1 MKKGKKLV
9 IGILVFLVT
18 SIYYREF
25 TLKTNESK
33 NREVIENNELAKSEE
48 VIETEIATAEKV
60 KVLKNDTEN
69 EIVVAK
75 QESVTESPVQEG
87 ISKDLEEKVTEISIE
102 NSESS
107 TIEDLELEN
116 KIAKEWD
123 DQEGQELAD
132 LDQSIDLEEKVV
144 LENMEYVIK
153 KGDTISD
160 LSKEYKI
167 KTDYIYANNID
178 KNLRVL
184 QVGKKINIPTEPGIF
199 YSVKKGDTFEG
210 LSKRF
215 EVDIKTIKEDN
226 EIDRLLIG
234 AKIFLREPK
243 VSRYLSSFKQE
254 YVKKT
259 NLGTFSNPLVAMS
272 LTSSFGS
279 RNHPVL
285 KKVLNHAGVDL
296 RAKIGTKVVSAREG
310 VVTFAGR
317 ASGYGNLIIIKH
329 SDGYETRYAHLSQ
342 IDVRKG
348 EKISQNQHI
357 ALSGATGRVSGP
369 HLHFEIRKNGKIENP
384 LTYLKF

>member
-1 MKKGKKLV
+1 MKRGKKIV

-18 SIYYREF
+18 SVFYREF
-25 TLKTNESK
+25 TLKNNEAK
-33 NREVIENNELAKSEE
+33 NKEIIENKE
-48 VIETEIATAEKV
+48 VVKIESNIETETV
-60 KVLKNDTEN
+60 
-69 EIVVAK
+69 
-75 QESVTESPVQEG
+75 VTEKTETIEKNTEENVENKITS
-87 ISKDLEEKVTEISIE
+87 SKSEVTKIE
-102 NSESS
+102 NKKIEESIVDESS
-107 TIEDLELEN
+107 LEDLELEN

-132 LDQSIDLEEKVV
+132 LDNTIDLEEKIV

-167 KTDYIYANNID
+167 RTDYIYANNID

-184 QVGKKINIPTEPGIF
+184 QIGKKINIPTEPGIF

-215 EVDIKTIKEDN
+215 EVDVKTIKEDN
-226 EIDRLLIG
+226 EVDRLLVG

-243 VSRYLSSFKQE
+243 VSRYLNSFKQE

-259 NLGTFSNPLVAMS
+259 NLGTFSNPLMAMS

-279 RNHPVL
+279 RKHPVL
-285 KKVLNHAGVDL
+285 KRVLNHAGVDL
-296 RAKIGTKVVSAREG
+296 KAKTGTKVVSAREG
-310 VVTFAGR
+310 VVSFAGR
-317 ASGYGNLIIIKH
+317 ASGYGKLIIIKH
-329 SDGYETRYAHLSQ
+329 SDGYETRYAHLSK
-342 IDVRKG
+342 IDVKKG
-348 EKISQNQHI
+348 QKVSQNQHI

>member
-18 SIYYREF
+18 SIFYREF
-25 TLKTNESK
+25 TLKNNEAK
-33 NREVIENNELAKSEE
+33 NNEVIENKETEKNGE
-48 VIETEIATAEKV
+48 VIETETLAIEKV
-60 KVLKNDTEN
+60 E
-69 EIVVAK
+69 
-75 QESVTESPVQEG
+75 VTEKKVEEKIVSTQENSTKV
-87 ISKDLEEKVTEISIE
+87 IEEKVTQNLAE
-102 NSESS
+102 ES
-107 TIEDLELEN
+107 TLEDLELEN

-132 LDQSIDLEEKVV
+132 LDSSIDLEEKIV

-184 QVGKKINIPTEPGIF
+184 QIGKKINIPTEPGIF
-199 YSVKKGDTFEG
+199 YSIKKGDTFEG

-215 EVDIKTIKEDN
+215 EVDVKTIKEDN
-226 EIDRLLIG
+226 EIDRLLVG

-259 NLGTFSNPLVAMS
+259 NLGTFSNPLMAMS

-279 RNHPVL
+279 RKHPVL

-296 RAKIGTKVVSAREG
+296 KAKTGTKVVSAREG
-310 VVTFAGR
+310 VVSFAGR
-317 ASGYGNLIIIKH
+317 ASGYGKLIIIKH

-342 IDVRKG
+342 IDVKKG
-348 EKISQNQHI
+348 QKISQNQHI

>member
-18 SIYYREF
+18 SIFYREF
-25 TLKTNESK
+25 TLK
-33 NREVIENNELAKSEE
+33 NNEAKNKE
-48 VIETEIATAEKV
+48 VTKSGQIIETETLAIEKV
-60 KVLKNDTEN
+60 EVKEDNK
-69 EIVVAK
+69 
-75 QESVTESPVQEG
+75 
-87 ISKDLEEKVTEISIE
+87 EEKIVSNKE
-102 NSESS
+102 NSAKVIEEKIIQTSEEES
-107 TIEDLELEN
+107 TLEDLELEN

-123 DQEGQELAD
+123 DQEGQELVD
-132 LDQSIDLEEKVV
+132 LDSSIDLEEKIV

-184 QVGKKINIPTEPGIF
+184 QIGKKINIPTEPGIF
-199 YSVKKGDTFEG
+199 YSIKKGDTFEG

-215 EVDIKTIKEDN
+215 EVDVKTIKEDN

-279 RNHPVL
+279 RKHPVL

-296 RAKIGTKVVSAREG
+296 RAKTGTRVVSARDG
-310 VVTFAGR
+310 IVTFAGR
-317 ASGYGNLIIIKH
+317 ASGYGKLIIIKH
-329 SDGYETRYAHLSQ
+329 SDGYETRYAHLSK
-342 IDVRKG
+342 IDVKKG
-348 EKISQNQHI
+348 QKISQNQHI

-369 HLHFEIRKNGKIENP
+369 HLHFEIRKNGKVENP

>member
-18 SIYYREF
+18 SIFYREF
-25 TLKTNESK
+25 TLK
-33 NREVIENNELAKSEE
+33 NNEAKNKEITE
-48 VIETEIATAEKV
+48 NKELVKNEQIIKTETVAIEKTEIV
-60 KVLKNDTEN
+60 EN
-69 EIVVAK
+69 
-75 QESVTESPVQEG
+75 
-87 ISKDLEEKVTEISIE
+87 SIE
-102 NSESS
+102 KEITSNKQDSTEVVDEKLAQTTIEES
-107 TIEDLELEN
+107 TLEDLELEN

-132 LDQSIDLEEKVV
+132 LDSTIDLEEKIV

-184 QVGKKINIPTEPGIF
+184 QIGKKINIPTEPGIF
-199 YSVKKGDTFEG
+199 YSIKKGDTFEG

-215 EVDIKTIKEDN
+215 EVDVKTIKEDN
-226 EIDRLLIG
+226 EIDRLLVG

-254 YVKKT
+254 YIKKT

-279 RNHPVL
+279 RKHPVL

-296 RAKIGTKVVSAREG
+296 RAKTGTKVVSAKEG

-317 ASGYGNLIIIKH
+317 ASGYGKLIIIKH

-342 IDVRKG
+342 IDVKKG
-348 EKISQNQHI
+348 QKISQNQHI

>member
-18 SIYYREF
+18 SIFYREF
-25 TLKTNESK
+25 TLK
-33 NREVIENNELAKSEE
+33 NNEAKNKEITE
-48 VIETEIATAEKV
+48 NKELVKNEQIIKTETVAIEKTEIV
-60 KVLKNDTEN
+60 EN
-69 EIVVAK
+69 
-75 QESVTESPVQEG
+75 
-87 ISKDLEEKVTEISIE
+87 SIE
-102 NSESS
+102 KEITFNKEDSTEVVDEKLAQTTIEES
-107 TIEDLELEN
+107 TLEDLELEN

-132 LDQSIDLEEKVV
+132 LDSTIDLEEKIV

-184 QVGKKINIPTEPGIF
+184 QIGKKINIPTEPGIF
-199 YSVKKGDTFEG
+199 YSIKKGDTFEG

-215 EVDIKTIKEDN
+215 EVDVKTIKEDN
-226 EIDRLLIG
+226 EIDRLLVG

-279 RNHPVL
+279 RKHPVL

-296 RAKIGTKVVSAREG
+296 RAKTGTRVVSAKEG

-317 ASGYGNLIIIKH
+317 ASGYGKLIIIKH

-342 IDVRKG
+342 IDVKKG
-348 EKISQNQHI
+348 QKISQNQHI

>member
-18 SIYYREF
+18 SIFYREF
-25 TLKTNESK
+25 TLKNNETK
-33 NREVIENNELAKSEE
+33 NNEVIENKETVKNEEVVETETLAIEKVE
-48 VIETEIATAEKV
+48 VIEKKVEEKIV
-60 KVLKNDTEN
+60 STQENSTKV
-69 EIVVAK
+69 I
-75 QESVTESPVQEG
+75 
-87 ISKDLEEKVTEISIE
+87 EEKVAQNLAE
-102 NSESS
+102 ES
-107 TIEDLELEN
+107 TLEDLELEN

-132 LDQSIDLEEKVV
+132 LDSSIDLEEKIV

-184 QVGKKINIPTEPGIF
+184 QIGKKINIPTEPGIF
-199 YSVKKGDTFEG
+199 YSIKKGDTFEG

-215 EVDIKTIKEDN
+215 EVDVKTIKEDN
-226 EIDRLLIG
+226 EIDRLLVG

-259 NLGTFSNPLVAMS
+259 NLGTFSNPLMAMS

-279 RNHPVL
+279 RKHPVL

-296 RAKIGTKVVSAREG
+296 KAKTGTKVVSAREG
-310 VVTFAGR
+310 VVSFAGR
-317 ASGYGNLIIIKH
+317 ASGYGKLIIIKH

-342 IDVRKG
+342 IDVKKG
-348 EKISQNQHI
+348 QKISQNQHI

>member
-18 SIYYREF
+18 SIFYREF
-25 TLKTNESK
+25 TLKNNEAK
-33 NREVIENNELAKSEE
+33 NKEVIENKEVVKNEQAVETEAL
-48 VIETEIATAEKV
+48 VIEKVEVKENNKAEK
-60 KVLKNDTEN
+60 
-69 EIVVAK
+69 IVSNK
-75 QESVTESPVQEG
+75 
-87 ISKDLEEKVTEISIE
+87 
-102 NSESS
+102 ESS
-107 TIEDLELEN
+107 TKLVEEKIIQTSEEESTLEDLELEN

-132 LDQSIDLEEKVV
+132 LDSSIDLEEKIV

-184 QVGKKINIPTEPGIF
+184 QIGKKINIPTEPGIF
-199 YSVKKGDTFEG
+199 YSIKKGDTFEG

-215 EVDIKTIKEDN
+215 EVDVKTIKEDN

-259 NLGTFSNPLVAMS
+259 NLGTFSNPLMAMS

-279 RNHPVL
+279 RKHPVL

-296 RAKIGTKVVSAREG
+296 KAKTGTKVVSAREG
-310 VVTFAGR
+310 VVSFAGR
-317 ASGYGNLIIIKH
+317 ASGYGKLIIIKH

-342 IDVRKG
+342 IDVKKG
-348 EKISQNQHI
+348 QKISQNQHI

>member
-1 MKKGKKLV
+1 MKKGKRLI

-18 SIYYREF
+18 LIFYREF
-25 TLKTNESK
+25 TLKNNDVIQNKEAVK
-33 NREVIENNELAKSEE
+33 NGQV
-48 VIETEIATAEKV
+48 VETETQTIEKV
-60 KVLKNDTEN
+60 E
-69 EIVVAK
+69 
-75 QESVTESPVQEG
+75 VTEKKVEEKIVSTQENSTKV
-87 ISKDLEEKVTEISIE
+87 IEEKVTQNLGE
-102 NSESS
+102 ES
-107 TIEDLELEN
+107 TLEDFELEN

-123 DQEGQELAD
+123 DQEGQELAN
-132 LDQSIDLEEKVV
+132 LDSSIDLGEKIV

-184 QVGKKINIPTEPGIF
+184 QIGKKINIPTEPGIF
-199 YSVKKGDTFEG
+199 YSIKKGDTFEG

-215 EVDIKTIKEDN
+215 EVDVKTIKEDN

-259 NLGTFSNPLVAMS
+259 NLGTFSNPLMAMS

-279 RNHPVL
+279 RKHPVL

-296 RAKIGTKVVSAREG
+296 KAKIGTKVVSAREG
-310 VVTFAGR
+310 VVSFAGR
-317 ASGYGNLIIIKH
+317 ASGYGKLIIIKH

-342 IDVRKG
+342 IVVKKG
-348 EKISQNQHI
+348 QKISQNQHI

-369 HLHFEIRKNGKIENP
+369 HLHFEIRKNGKVKNP

>member
-18 SIYYREF
+18 SIFYREF
-25 TLKTNESK
+25 TLK
-33 NREVIENNELAKSEE
+33 NNEAKNKEITE
-48 VIETEIATAEKV
+48 NKELVKNEQIIKTETVAIEKTEIV
-60 KVLKNDTEN
+60 EN
-69 EIVVAK
+69 
-75 QESVTESPVQEG
+75 
-87 ISKDLEEKVTEISIE
+87 SIE
-102 NSESS
+102 KEITSNKEDSTEVVDEKLAQTTIEES
-107 TIEDLELEN
+107 TLEDLELEN

-123 DQEGQELAD
+123 DQEGQELGD
-132 LDQSIDLEEKVV
+132 LDSTIDLEEKIV

-184 QVGKKINIPTEPGIF
+184 QIGKKINIPTEPGIF
-199 YSVKKGDTFEG
+199 YSIKKGDTFEG

-215 EVDIKTIKEDN
+215 EVDVKTIKEDN
-226 EIDRLLIG
+226 EIDRLLVG

-279 RNHPVL
+279 RKHPVL

-296 RAKIGTKVVSAREG
+296 RAKTGTRVVSAKEG

-317 ASGYGNLIIIKH
+317 ASGYGKLIIIKH

-342 IDVRKG
+342 IDVKKG
-348 EKISQNQHI
+348 QKISQNQHI

>member
-18 SIYYREF
+18 SIFYREF
-25 TLKTNESK
+25 TLKNNEAK
-33 NREVIENNELAKSEE
+33 NNEVIENK
-48 VIETEIATAEKV
+48 ETEKNGEVVETETLAIEKV
-60 KVLKNDTEN
+60 E
-69 EIVVAK
+69 
-75 QESVTESPVQEG
+75 VTEKKVEEKIVSTQENSTKV
-87 ISKDLEEKVTEISIE
+87 IEEKVTQNLAE
-102 NSESS
+102 ES
-107 TIEDLELEN
+107 TLEDLELEN

-132 LDQSIDLEEKVV
+132 LDSSIDLEEKIV

-184 QVGKKINIPTEPGIF
+184 QIGKKINIPTEPGIF
-199 YSVKKGDTFEG
+199 YSIKKGDTFEG

-215 EVDIKTIKEDN
+215 EVDVKTIKEDN
-226 EIDRLLIG
+226 EIDRLLVG

-259 NLGTFSNPLVAMS
+259 NLGTFSNPLMAMS

-279 RNHPVL
+279 RKHPVL

-296 RAKIGTKVVSAREG
+296 KAKTGTKVVSAREG
-310 VVTFAGR
+310 VVSFAGR
-317 ASGYGNLIIIKH
+317 ASGYGKLIIIKH

-342 IDVRKG
+342 IDVKKG
-348 EKISQNQHI
+348 QKISQNQHI

>member
-18 SIYYREF
+18 SIFYREF
-25 TLKTNESK
+25 TLK
-33 NREVIENNELAKSEE
+33 NNEAKNKEITE
-48 VIETEIATAEKV
+48 NKELVKNEQIIKTETVAIEKTEIV
-60 KVLKNDTEN
+60 EN
-69 EIVVAK
+69 
-75 QESVTESPVQEG
+75 
-87 ISKDLEEKVTEISIE
+87 SIE
-102 NSESS
+102 KEITSNKEDSTEVVDEKLAQTTIEES
-107 TIEDLELEN
+107 TLEDLELEN

-132 LDQSIDLEEKVV
+132 LDSTIDLEEKIV

-167 KTDYIYANNID
+167 KTDYIYANNIY

-184 QVGKKINIPTEPGIF
+184 QIGKKINIPTEPGIF
-199 YSVKKGDTFEG
+199 YSIKKGDTFEG

-215 EVDIKTIKEDN
+215 EVDVKTIKEDN
-226 EIDRLLIG
+226 EIDRLLVG

-279 RNHPVL
+279 RKHPVL

-296 RAKIGTKVVSAREG
+296 RAKTGTRVVSAKEG

-317 ASGYGNLIIIKH
+317 ASGYGKLIIIKH

-342 IDVRKG
+342 IDVKKG
-348 EKISQNQHI
+348 QKISQNQHI

>member
-18 SIYYREF
+18 SIFYREF
-25 TLKTNESK
+25 TLK
-33 NREVIENNELAKSEE
+33 NNEAKNKEITE
-48 VIETEIATAEKV
+48 NKELVKNEQIIKTETVAIEKTEIV
-60 KVLKNDTEN
+60 EN
-69 EIVVAK
+69 
-75 QESVTESPVQEG
+75 
-87 ISKDLEEKVTEISIE
+87 SIE
-102 NSESS
+102 KEITSNKEDSTEVVDEKLAQTTIEES
-107 TIEDLELEN
+107 TLEDLELEN

-132 LDQSIDLEEKVV
+132 LDSSIDLEEKIV

-184 QVGKKINIPTEPGIF
+184 QIGKKINIPTEPGIF
-199 YSVKKGDTFEG
+199 YSIKKGDTFEG

-215 EVDIKTIKEDN
+215 EVDVKTIKEDN
-226 EIDRLLIG
+226 EIDRLLVG

-279 RNHPVL
+279 RKHPVL

-296 RAKIGTKVVSAREG
+296 RAKTGTRVVSAKEG

-317 ASGYGNLIIIKH
+317 ASGYGKLIIIKH

-342 IDVRKG
+342 IDVKKG
-348 EKISQNQHI
+348 QKISQNQHI

>member
-18 SIYYREF
+18 SIFYREF
-25 TLKTNESK
+25 TLK
-33 NREVIENNELAKSEE
+33 NNEAKNKEITE
-48 VIETEIATAEKV
+48 NKELVKNEQIIKTETVAIEKTEIV
-60 KVLKNDTEN
+60 EN
-69 EIVVAK
+69 
-75 QESVTESPVQEG
+75 
-87 ISKDLEEKVTEISIE
+87 SIE
-102 NSESS
+102 KEITSNKEDSTEVVDEKLAQTTIEES
-107 TIEDLELEN
+107 TLEDLELEN

-132 LDQSIDLEEKVV
+132 LDSTIDLEEKIV

-184 QVGKKINIPTEPGIF
+184 QIGKKINIPTEPGIF
-199 YSVKKGDTFEG
+199 YSIKKGDTFEG

-215 EVDIKTIKEDN
+215 EVDVKTIKEDN
-226 EIDRLLIG
+226 EIDRLLVG

-279 RNHPVL
+279 RKHPVL

-296 RAKIGTKVVSAREG
+296 RAKTGTRVVSAKEG

-317 ASGYGNLIIIKH
+317 ASGYGKLIIIKH

-342 IDVRKG
+342 IDVKKG
-348 EKISQNQHI
+348 QKISQNQHI
-357 ALSGATGRVSGP
+357 ALSGATGRVSSP

>member
-18 SIYYREF
+18 SIFYREF
-25 TLKTNESK
+25 TLKNNEAK
-33 NREVIENNELAKSEE
+33 NNEVIENKETVKNGE
-48 VIETEIATAEKV
+48 VVETETLAIEKV
-60 KVLKNDTEN
+60 E
-69 EIVVAK
+69 
-75 QESVTESPVQEG
+75 VTEKRVEEKIVSTQENSTKV
-87 ISKDLEEKVTEISIE
+87 IEEKVTQNLAE
-102 NSESS
+102 ES
-107 TIEDLELEN
+107 TLEDLELEN

-132 LDQSIDLEEKVV
+132 LDSSIDLEEKIV

-184 QVGKKINIPTEPGIF
+184 QIGKKINIPTEPGIF
-199 YSVKKGDTFEG
+199 YSIKKGDTFEG

-215 EVDIKTIKEDN
+215 EVDVKTIKEDN
-226 EIDRLLIG
+226 EIDRLLVG

-259 NLGTFSNPLVAMS
+259 NLGTFSNPLMAMS

-279 RNHPVL
+279 RKHPVL

-296 RAKIGTKVVSAREG
+296 KAKTGTKVVSAREG
-310 VVTFAGR
+310 VVSFAGR
-317 ASGYGNLIIIKH
+317 ASGYGKLIIIKH

-342 IDVRKG
+342 IDVKKG
-348 EKISQNQHI
+348 QKISQNQHI

>member
-1 MKKGKKLV
+1 MKKGKTIV

-18 SIYYREF
+18 SVFYREY
-25 TLKTNESK
+25 TLKNNEAK
-33 NREVIENNELAKSEE
+33 NKEIIENKELVKVENT
-48 VIETEIATAEKV
+48 VETETVAMEKTEAVEMIKEKTVPNKDETA
-60 KVLKNDTEN
+60 
-69 EIVVAK
+69 
-75 QESVTESPVQEG
+75 
-87 ISKDLEEKVTEISIE
+87 KVTEKKVEE
-102 NSESS
+102 NPSTEESAL
-107 TIEDLELEN
+107 EDLELEN
-116 KIAKEWD
+116 KIAKEWE

-132 LDQSIDLEEKVV
+132 LENNIDLEEKVV
-144 LENMEYVIK
+144 LENMEYVIR

-167 KTDYIYANNID
+167 RTDYIYANNID

-184 QVGKKINIPTEPGIF
+184 QIGKKINIPTEPGIF

-215 EVDIKTIKEDN
+215 EVDIKTIKDDN
-226 EIDRLLIG
+226 EIDRLLVG

-259 NLGTFSNPLVAMS
+259 NLGTFSNPLMAMS

-279 RNHPVL
+279 RKHPVL

-296 RAKIGTKVVSAREG
+296 RAKTGTKVVSAREG
-310 VVTFAGR
+310 VVSFAGR
-317 ASGYGNLIIIKH
+317 ASGYGKLIIIKH

-342 IDVRKG
+342 IDVKKG
-348 EKISQNQHI
+348 QKVSQNQHI

>member
-18 SIYYREF
+18 SIFYREF
-25 TLKTNESK
+25 TLKNNEAK
-33 NREVIENNELAKSEE
+33 NNEVIENKETVKNEE
-48 VIETEIATAEKV
+48 VVETETLAIEKV
-60 KVLKNDTEN
+60 E
-69 EIVVAK
+69 
-75 QESVTESPVQEG
+75 VTEKKVEEKIVSTQENSTKV
-87 ISKDLEEKVTEISIE
+87 IEEKVTQNLAE
-102 NSESS
+102 ES
-107 TIEDLELEN
+107 TLEDLELEN

-132 LDQSIDLEEKVV
+132 LDSSIDLEEKIV

-184 QVGKKINIPTEPGIF
+184 QIGKKINIPTEPGIF
-199 YSVKKGDTFEG
+199 YSIKKGDTFEG

-215 EVDIKTIKEDN
+215 EVDVKTIKEDN
-226 EIDRLLIG
+226 EIDRLLVG

-259 NLGTFSNPLVAMS
+259 NLGTFSNPLMAMS

-279 RNHPVL
+279 RKHPVL

-296 RAKIGTKVVSAREG
+296 KAKTGTKVVSAREG
-310 VVTFAGR
+310 VVSFAGR
-317 ASGYGNLIIIKH
+317 ASGYGKLIIIKH

-342 IDVRKG
+342 IDVKKG
-348 EKISQNQHI
+348 QKISQNQHI

>member
-18 SIYYREF
+18 SIFYREF
-25 TLKTNESK
+25 TLKNNEAK
-33 NREVIENNELAKSEE
+33 NKEIIENKEVVKNEQ
-48 VIETEIATAEKV
+48 VVETEILAIEKV
-60 KVLKNDTEN
+60 EVKEN
-69 EIVVAK
+69 NK
-75 QESVTESPVQEG
+75 
-87 ISKDLEEKVTEISIE
+87 EEKIVS
-102 NSESS
+102 NKESS
-107 TIEDLELEN
+107 TKLVEEKIIQTSEEESTLEDLELEN

-132 LDQSIDLEEKVV
+132 LDSSIDLEEKIV

-184 QVGKKINIPTEPGIF
+184 QIGKKINIPTEPGIF
-199 YSVKKGDTFEG
+199 YSIKKGDTFEG

-215 EVDIKTIKEDN
+215 EVDVKTIKEDN
-226 EIDRLLIG
+226 EIDRLLVG

-279 RNHPVL
+279 RKHPVL

-296 RAKIGTKVVSAREG
+296 RAKTGTRVVSAREG
-310 VVTFAGR
+310 TVTFAGR
-317 ASGYGNLIIIKH
+317 ASGYGKLIIIKH

-342 IDVRKG
+342 IDVKKG
-348 EKISQNQHI
+348 QKISQNQHI

>member
-18 SIYYREF
+18 SIFYREF
-25 TLKTNESK
+25 TLKNNEAK
-33 NREVIENNELAKSEE
+33 NKEIIENKEVVKSEQ
-48 VIETEIATAEKV
+48 VVETEILAIEKV
-60 KVLKNDTEN
+60 EVKEN
-69 EIVVAK
+69 NK
-75 QESVTESPVQEG
+75 
-87 ISKDLEEKVTEISIE
+87 EEKVVS
-102 NSESS
+102 NKESS
-107 TIEDLELEN
+107 TKLVEEKIIQTSEEESTLEDLELEN

-132 LDQSIDLEEKVV
+132 LDSSIDLEEKIV

-184 QVGKKINIPTEPGIF
+184 QIGKKINIPTEPGIF
-199 YSVKKGDTFEG
+199 YSIKKGDTFEG

-215 EVDIKTIKEDN
+215 EVDVKTIKEDN
-226 EIDRLLIG
+226 EIDRLLVG

-279 RNHPVL
+279 RKHPVL

-296 RAKIGTKVVSAREG
+296 RAKTGTRVVSAREG
-310 VVTFAGR
+310 TVTFAGR
-317 ASGYGNLIIIKH
+317 ASGYGKLIIIKH

-342 IDVRKG
+342 IDVKKG
-348 EKISQNQHI
+348 QKISQNQHI

>member
-18 SIYYREF
+18 SIFYREF
-25 TLKTNESK
+25 TLKNNEAK
-33 NREVIENNELAKSEE
+33 NNEVIENKETEKNGE
-48 VIETEIATAEKV
+48 VIETETLAIEKV
-60 KVLKNDTEN
+60 E
-69 EIVVAK
+69 
-75 QESVTESPVQEG
+75 VTEKKVEEKIVSTQENSTKV
-87 ISKDLEEKVTEISIE
+87 IEEKVTQNLAE
-102 NSESS
+102 ES
-107 TIEDLELEN
+107 TLEDLELEN

-123 DQEGQELAD
+123 DQEGQELVD
-132 LDQSIDLEEKVV
+132 LDSSIDLEEKIV

-184 QVGKKINIPTEPGIF
+184 QIGKKINIPTEPGIF
-199 YSVKKGDTFEG
+199 YSIKKGDTFEG

-215 EVDIKTIKEDN
+215 EVDVKTIKEDN
-226 EIDRLLIG
+226 EIDRLLVG

-259 NLGTFSNPLVAMS
+259 NLGTFSNPLMAMS

-279 RNHPVL
+279 RKHPVL

-296 RAKIGTKVVSAREG
+296 KAKTGTKVVSAREG
-310 VVTFAGR
+310 VVSFAGR
-317 ASGYGNLIIIKH
+317 ASGYGKLIIIKH

-342 IDVRKG
+342 IDVKKG
-348 EKISQNQHI
+348 QKISQNQHI

>member
-18 SIYYREF
+18 SIFYREF
-25 TLKTNESK
+25 TLKNNEAK
-33 NREVIENNELAKSEE
+33 NNEVIENKETVKNGE
-48 VIETEIATAEKV
+48 VIETETLAIEKV
-60 KVLKNDTEN
+60 E
-69 EIVVAK
+69 
-75 QESVTESPVQEG
+75 VTEKKVEEKIVSTQENSTKV
-87 ISKDLEEKVTEISIE
+87 IEEKVTQNLAE
-102 NSESS
+102 ES
-107 TIEDLELEN
+107 TLEDLELEN

-132 LDQSIDLEEKVV
+132 LDSSIDLEEKIV

-184 QVGKKINIPTEPGIF
+184 QIGKKINIPTEPGIF
-199 YSVKKGDTFEG
+199 YSIKKGDTFEG

-215 EVDIKTIKEDN
+215 EVDVKTIKEDN
-226 EIDRLLIG
+226 EIDRLLVG

-259 NLGTFSNPLVAMS
+259 NLGTFSNPLMAMS

-279 RNHPVL
+279 RKHPVL

-296 RAKIGTKVVSAREG
+296 KAKTGTKVVSAREG
-310 VVTFAGR
+310 VVSFAGR
-317 ASGYGNLIIIKH
+317 ASGYGKLIIIKH

-342 IDVRKG
+342 IDVKKG
-348 EKISQNQHI
+348 QKISQNQHI

>member
-18 SIYYREF
+18 SIFYREF
-25 TLKTNESK
+25 TLKNNEAK
-33 NREVIENNELAKSEE
+33 NNEVIENKETEKNGE
-48 VIETEIATAEKV
+48 VIETETLAIEKV
-60 KVLKNDTEN
+60 E
-69 EIVVAK
+69 
-75 QESVTESPVQEG
+75 VTEKKVEEKIVSTQENSTKV
-87 ISKDLEEKVTEISIE
+87 IEEKVTQNLAE
-102 NSESS
+102 ES
-107 TIEDLELEN
+107 TLEDLELEN

-132 LDQSIDLEEKVV
+132 LDSSIDLEEKIV

-184 QVGKKINIPTEPGIF
+184 QIGKKINIPTEPGIF
-199 YSVKKGDTFEG
+199 YSIKKGDTFEG

-215 EVDIKTIKEDN
+215 EVDVKTIKEDN
-226 EIDRLLIG
+226 EIDRLLVG

-259 NLGTFSNPLVAMS
+259 NLGTFSNPLMAMS

-279 RNHPVL
+279 RKHPVL

-296 RAKIGTKVVSAREG
+296 KAKTGTKVVSAREG
-310 VVTFAGR
+310 VVSFAGR
-317 ASGYGNLIIIKH
+317 ASGYGKLIIIKH

-342 IDVRKG
+342 IDVKKG
-348 EKISQNQHI
+348 QKISQNQHI

-369 HLHFEIRKNGKIENP
+369 HLHLEIRKTGKIENP

>member
-18 SIYYREF
+18 SIFYREF
-25 TLKTNESK
+25 TLK
-33 NREVIENNELAKSEE
+33 NNEAKNKEITE
-48 VIETEIATAEKV
+48 NKELVKNEQIIKTETVAIEKTEIV
-60 KVLKNDTEN
+60 EN
-69 EIVVAK
+69 
-75 QESVTESPVQEG
+75 
-87 ISKDLEEKVTEISIE
+87 SIE
-102 NSESS
+102 KEITSNKEDSTEVVDEKLAQTTIEES
-107 TIEDLELEN
+107 TLEDLELEN

-132 LDQSIDLEEKVV
+132 LDSTIDLEEKIV

-184 QVGKKINIPTEPGIF
+184 QIGKKINIPTEPGIF
-199 YSVKKGDTFEG
+199 YSIKKGDTFEG

-215 EVDIKTIKEDN
+215 EVDVKTIKEDN
-226 EIDRLLIG
+226 EIDRLLVG

-279 RNHPVL
+279 RKHPVL

-296 RAKIGTKVVSAREG
+296 KAKTGTKVVSAREG
-310 VVTFAGR
+310 VVSFAGR
-317 ASGYGNLIIIKH
+317 ASGYGKLIIIKH

-342 IDVRKG
+342 IDVKKG
-348 EKISQNQHI
+348 QKISQNQHI

>member
-18 SIYYREF
+18 SIFYREF
-25 TLKTNESK
+25 TLKNNEAK
-33 NREVIENNELAKSEE
+33 NNEVIENKETVKNGE
-48 VIETEIATAEKV
+48 VVETETLAIEKV
-60 KVLKNDTEN
+60 E
-69 EIVVAK
+69 
-75 QESVTESPVQEG
+75 VTEKKVEEKIVSTQENSTKV
-87 ISKDLEEKVTEISIE
+87 IEEKVTQNLAE
-102 NSESS
+102 ES
-107 TIEDLELEN
+107 TLEDLELEN

-132 LDQSIDLEEKVV
+132 LDSSIDLEEKIV

-184 QVGKKINIPTEPGIF
+184 QIGKKINIPTEPGIF
-199 YSVKKGDTFEG
+199 YSIKKGDTFEG

-215 EVDIKTIKEDN
+215 EVDVKTIKEDN
-226 EIDRLLIG
+226 EIDRLLVG

-259 NLGTFSNPLVAMS
+259 NLGTFSNPLMAMS

-279 RNHPVL
+279 RKHPVL

-296 RAKIGTKVVSAREG
+296 KAKTGTKVVSAREG
-310 VVTFAGR
+310 VVSFAGR
-317 ASGYGNLIIIKH
+317 ASGYGKLIIIKH

-342 IDVRKG
+342 IDVKKG
-348 EKISQNQHI
+348 QKISQNQHI

>member
-18 SIYYREF
+18 SIFYREF
-25 TLKTNESK
+25 TLK
-33 NREVIENNELAKSEE
+33 NNEAKNKEITE
-48 VIETEIATAEKV
+48 NKELVKNEQIIKTETVAIEKTEIV
-60 KVLKNDTEN
+60 EN
-69 EIVVAK
+69 
-75 QESVTESPVQEG
+75 
-87 ISKDLEEKVTEISIE
+87 SIE
-102 NSESS
+102 KEITSNKQDSTEVVDEKLAQTTIEES
-107 TIEDLELEN
+107 TLEDLELEN

-132 LDQSIDLEEKVV
+132 LDSTIDLEEKIV

-184 QVGKKINIPTEPGIF
+184 QIGKKINIPTEPGIF
-199 YSVKKGDTFEG
+199 YSIKKGDTFEG

-215 EVDIKTIKEDN
+215 EVDVKTIKEDN
-226 EIDRLLIG
+226 EIDRLLVG

-279 RNHPVL
+279 RKHPVL

-296 RAKIGTKVVSAREG
+296 RAKTGTRVVSAKEG

-317 ASGYGNLIIIKH
+317 ASGYGKLIIIKH

-342 IDVRKG
+342 IDVKKG
-348 EKISQNQHI
+348 QKISQNQHI

>member
-18 SIYYREF
+18 SIFYREF
-25 TLKTNESK
+25 TLKNNEAK
-33 NREVIENNELAKSEE
+33 NNEVIENKETVKNEE
-48 VIETEIATAEKV
+48 VVETETLAIEKV
-60 KVLKNDTEN
+60 E
-69 EIVVAK
+69 
-75 QESVTESPVQEG
+75 VTEKKVEEKIVSTQENSTKV
-87 ISKDLEEKVTEISIE
+87 IEEKVIQNLAE
-102 NSESS
+102 ES
-107 TIEDLELEN
+107 TLEDLELEN

-132 LDQSIDLEEKVV
+132 LDSSIDLEEKIV

-184 QVGKKINIPTEPGIF
+184 QIGKKINIPTEPGIF
-199 YSVKKGDTFEG
+199 YSIKKGDTFEG

-215 EVDIKTIKEDN
+215 EVDVKTIKEDN
-226 EIDRLLIG
+226 EIDRLLVG

-259 NLGTFSNPLVAMS
+259 NLGTFSNPLMAMS

-279 RNHPVL
+279 RKHPVL

-296 RAKIGTKVVSAREG
+296 KAKTGTKVVSAREG
-310 VVTFAGR
+310 VVSFAGR
-317 ASGYGNLIIIKH
+317 ASGYGKLIIIKH

-342 IDVRKG
+342 IDVKKG
-348 EKISQNQHI
+348 QKISQNQHI

>member
-18 SIYYREF
+18 SIFYREF
-25 TLKTNESK
+25 TLKNNEAK
-33 NREVIENNELAKSEE
+33 NKEIIENKEVVKSEQ
-48 VIETEIATAEKV
+48 VVETEILAIEKV
-60 KVLKNDTEN
+60 EVKEN
-69 EIVVAK
+69 NK
-75 QESVTESPVQEG
+75 
-87 ISKDLEEKVTEISIE
+87 EEKVVS
-102 NSESS
+102 NKESS
-107 TIEDLELEN
+107 TKLVEEKIIQTSEEESTLEDLELEN

-132 LDQSIDLEEKVV
+132 LDSSIDLEEKIV

-184 QVGKKINIPTEPGIF
+184 QIGKKINIPTEPGIF
-199 YSVKKGDTFEG
+199 YSIKKGDTFEG

-215 EVDIKTIKEDN
+215 EVDVKTIKEDN
-226 EIDRLLIG
+226 EIDRLLVG

-279 RNHPVL
+279 RKHPVL

-296 RAKIGTKVVSAREG
+296 RAKTGTRVVSAKEG

-317 ASGYGNLIIIKH
+317 ASGYGKLIIIKH

-342 IDVRKG
+342 IDVKKG
-348 EKISQNQHI
+348 QKISQNQHI

>member
-18 SIYYREF
+18 SIFYREF
-25 TLKTNESK
+25 TLK
-33 NREVIENNELAKSEE
+33 NNEAKNKEITE
-48 VIETEIATAEKV
+48 NKELVKNEQIIKTETVAIEKTEIV
-60 KVLKNDTEN
+60 EN
-69 EIVVAK
+69 
-75 QESVTESPVQEG
+75 
-87 ISKDLEEKVTEISIE
+87 SIE
-102 NSESS
+102 KEITSNKEDSTEVVDEKLAQTTIEES
-107 TIEDLELEN
+107 TLEDLELEN

-132 LDQSIDLEEKVV
+132 LDSTIDLEEKIV
-144 LENMEYVIK
+144 LENMDYVIK

-184 QVGKKINIPTEPGIF
+184 QIGKKINIPTEPGIF
-199 YSVKKGDTFEG
+199 YSIKKGDTFEG

-215 EVDIKTIKEDN
+215 EVDVKTIKEDN
-226 EIDRLLIG
+226 EIDRLLVG

-279 RNHPVL
+279 RKHPVL

-296 RAKIGTKVVSAREG
+296 RAKTGTRVVSAKEG

-317 ASGYGNLIIIKH
+317 ASGYGKLIIIKH

-342 IDVRKG
+342 IDVKKG
-348 EKISQNQHI
+348 QKISQNQHI

>member
-18 SIYYREF
+18 SIFYREF
-25 TLKTNESK
+25 TLKNNEAK
-33 NREVIENNELAKSEE
+33 NNEVIENK
-48 VIETEIATAEKV
+48 ETEKNGEVAETETLAIEKV
-60 KVLKNDTEN
+60 E
-69 EIVVAK
+69 
-75 QESVTESPVQEG
+75 VTEKKVGEKIVSTQENSTKV
-87 ISKDLEEKVTEISIE
+87 IEEKVTQNLAE
-102 NSESS
+102 ES
-107 TIEDLELEN
+107 TLEDLELEN

-132 LDQSIDLEEKVV
+132 LDSSIDLEEKIV

-184 QVGKKINIPTEPGIF
+184 QIGKKINIPTEPGIF
-199 YSVKKGDTFEG
+199 YSIKKGDTFEG

-215 EVDIKTIKEDN
+215 EVDVKTIKEDN
-226 EIDRLLIG
+226 EIDRLLVG

-259 NLGTFSNPLVAMS
+259 NLGTFSNPLMAMS

-279 RNHPVL
+279 RKHPVL

-296 RAKIGTKVVSAREG
+296 KAKTGTKVVSAREG
-310 VVTFAGR
+310 VVSFAGR
-317 ASGYGNLIIIKH
+317 ASGYGKLIIIKH

-342 IDVRKG
+342 IDVKKG
-348 EKISQNQHI
+348 QKISQNQHI

>member
-1 MKKGKKLV
+1 VMKKGKKLV

-18 SIYYREF
+18 SIFYREF
-25 TLKTNESK
+25 TLK
-33 NREVIENNELAKSEE
+33 NNEAKNKEITE
-48 VIETEIATAEKV
+48 NKELVKNEQIIKTETVAIEKTEIV
-60 KVLKNDTEN
+60 EN
-69 EIVVAK
+69 
-75 QESVTESPVQEG
+75 
-87 ISKDLEEKVTEISIE
+87 SIE
-102 NSESS
+102 KEITSNKEDSTEVVDEKLAQTTIEES
-107 TIEDLELEN
+107 TLEDLELEN

-132 LDQSIDLEEKVV
+132 LDSTIDLEEKIV

-184 QVGKKINIPTEPGIF
+184 QIGKKINIPTEPGIF
-199 YSVKKGDTFEG
+199 YSIKKGDTFEG

-215 EVDIKTIKEDN
+215 EVDVKTIKEDN
-226 EIDRLLIG
+226 EIDRLLVG

-279 RNHPVL
+279 RKHPVL

-296 RAKIGTKVVSAREG
+296 RAKTGTRVVSAKEG

-317 ASGYGNLIIIKH
+317 ASGYGKLIIIKH

-342 IDVRKG
+342 IDVKKG
-348 EKISQNQHI
+348 QKISQNQHI

>member
-18 SIYYREF
+18 SIFYREF
-25 TLKTNESK
+25 TLKNNEAK
-33 NREVIENNELAKSEE
+33 NNEVIENKETVKNGE
-48 VIETEIATAEKV
+48 VVEAETETLAIEKV
-60 KVLKNDTEN
+60 E
-69 EIVVAK
+69 
-75 QESVTESPVQEG
+75 VTEKKVEEKIVSTQEN
-87 ISKDLEEKVTEISIE
+87 STKVLEEKVTQNLAE
-102 NSESS
+102 ES
-107 TIEDLELEN
+107 TLEDLELEN

-123 DQEGQELAD
+123 DQERQELAD
-132 LDQSIDLEEKVV
+132 LDSSIDLEEKIV

-184 QVGKKINIPTEPGIF
+184 QIGKKINIPTEPGIF
-199 YSVKKGDTFEG
+199 YSIKKGDTFEG

-215 EVDIKTIKEDN
+215 EVDVKTIKEDN
-226 EIDRLLIG
+226 DIDRLLVG

-259 NLGTFSNPLVAMS
+259 NLGAFSNPLMAMS

-279 RNHPVL
+279 RKHPVL

-296 RAKIGTKVVSAREG
+296 KAKIGTKVVSAREG
-310 VVTFAGR
+310 VVSFAGR
-317 ASGYGNLIIIKH
+317 ASGYGKLIIIKH

-342 IDVRKG
+342 IDVKKG
-348 EKISQNQHI
+348 QKISQNQHI

>member
-18 SIYYREF
+18 SIFYREF
-25 TLKTNESK
+25 TLKNNEAK
-33 NREVIENNELAKSEE
+33 NKEIIENKEVVKNEQ
-48 VIETEIATAEKV
+48 VVETEILAIEKV
-60 KVLKNDTEN
+60 EVKEN
-69 EIVVAK
+69 NK
-75 QESVTESPVQEG
+75 
-87 ISKDLEEKVTEISIE
+87 EEKVVS
-102 NSESS
+102 NKESS
-107 TIEDLELEN
+107 TKLVEEKIIQTSEEESTLEDLELEN

-132 LDQSIDLEEKVV
+132 LDSSIDLEEKIV

-184 QVGKKINIPTEPGIF
+184 QIGKKINIPTEPGIF
-199 YSVKKGDTFEG
+199 YSIKKGDTFEG

-215 EVDIKTIKEDN
+215 EVDVKTIKEDN
-226 EIDRLLIG
+226 EIDRLLVG

-279 RNHPVL
+279 RKHPVL

-296 RAKIGTKVVSAREG
+296 RAKTGTRVVSAREG
-310 VVTFAGR
+310 TVTFAGR
-317 ASGYGNLIIIKH
+317 ASGYGKLIIIKH

-342 IDVRKG
+342 IDVKKG
-348 EKISQNQHI
+348 QKISQNQHI

>member
-18 SIYYREF
+18 SIFYREF
-25 TLKTNESK
+25 TLK
-33 NREVIENNELAKSEE
+33 NNEAKNKEITE
-48 VIETEIATAEKV
+48 NKELVKNEQIIKTETVAIEKTEIV
-60 KVLKNDTEN
+60 EN
-69 EIVVAK
+69 
-75 QESVTESPVQEG
+75 
-87 ISKDLEEKVTEISIE
+87 SIE
-102 NSESS
+102 KEITSNKEDSIEVVDEKLAQTPIEES
-107 TIEDLELEN
+107 TLEDLELEN

-132 LDQSIDLEEKVV
+132 LDSAIDLEEKIV

-184 QVGKKINIPTEPGIF
+184 QIGKKINIPTEPGIF
-199 YSVKKGDTFEG
+199 YSIKKGDTFEG

-215 EVDIKTIKEDN
+215 EVDVKTIKEDN
-226 EIDRLLIG
+226 EIDRLLVG

-279 RNHPVL
+279 RKHPVL

-296 RAKIGTKVVSAREG
+296 RAKTGTRVASAKEG

-317 ASGYGNLIIIKH
+317 ASGYGKLIIIKH

-342 IDVRKG
+342 INVKKG
-348 EKISQNQHI
+348 QKISQNQYI